1 MIPFASHRDIDR
13 LRSAADI
20 IEQLDELTTYLGFC
34 QPGTLTTAEDK
45 WSIMKIVEA
54 ATGDPG
60 ELPTVTTFQWA
71 DGSCAYNLVWDDRA
85 DYDYYFKN
93 F

>member
-1 MIPFASHRDIDR
+1 MIPFASHRDISK

-34 QPGTLTTAEDK
+34 QPGTLTTAEAK
-45 WSIMKIVEA
+45 WSIMKVVSDS
-54 ATGDPG
+54 AT
-60 ELPTVTTFQWA
+60 LPTVTTFQWA

-85 DYDYYFKN
+85 GYNYYFKN